1 MEEDIKKKINQVED
15 YLCDVG
21 LDLEYARDELNRLY
35 DTLEEKSNNG
45 IKDINNFK
53 RELKR
58 DGLYNQKLEG
68 IRLSQTLWGIYFIL
82 SDNVK
87 TLIPKETRTVGRI
100 DWILAAIGVVIPSVM
115 TFIMNSLK

>member
-68 IRLSQTLWGIYFIL
+68 FIEQYML
-82 SDNVK
+82 YYNK
-87 TLIPKETRTVGRI
+87 
-100 DWILAAIGVVIPSVM
+100 
-115 TFIMNSLK
+115 

>member
-1 MEEDIKKKINQVED
+1 MEEDIKKKINRVED

-35 DTLEEKSNNG
+35 NTIEEKSNNS

-58 DGLYNQKLEG
+58 EGLYSEKLDN
-68 IRLSQTLWGIYFIL
+68 FIEEYMKYY
-82 SDNVK
+82 NK
-87 TLIPKETRTVGRI
+87 
-100 DWILAAIGVVIPSVM
+100 
-115 TFIMNSLK
+115 

>member
-53 RELKR
+53 RELKK
-58 DGLYNQKLEG
+58 DGLYNQKLEE
-68 IRLSQTLWGIYFIL
+68 FIEQYML
-82 SDNVK
+82 YYNK
-87 TLIPKETRTVGRI
+87 
-100 DWILAAIGVVIPSVM
+100 
-115 TFIMNSLK
+115 

>member
-35 DTLEEKSNNG
+35 DTIKGKSNNG

-58 DGLYNQKLEG
+58 DGLYSEKLED
-68 IRLSQTLWGIYFIL
+68 FIEQYML
-82 SDNVK
+82 YYNK
-87 TLIPKETRTVGRI
+87 
-100 DWILAAIGVVIPSVM
+100 
-115 TFIMNSLK
+115 

>member
-35 DTLEEKSNNG
+35 DTIEGKSNNS

-58 DGLYNQKLEG
+58 DGLYNQKLED
-68 IRLSQTLWGIYFIL
+68 FIEQYML
-82 SDNVK
+82 YYNK
-87 TLIPKETRTVGRI
+87 
-100 DWILAAIGVVIPSVM
+100 
-115 TFIMNSLK
+115 

>member
-35 DTLEEKSNNG
+35 NTIEGKSNNS

-58 DGLYNQKLEG
+58 DGFYTEELENFIEQYMLYYNK
-68 IRLSQTLWGIYFIL
+68 
-82 SDNVK
+82 
-87 TLIPKETRTVGRI
+87 
-100 DWILAAIGVVIPSVM
+100 
-115 TFIMNSLK
+115 

>member
-1 MEEDIKKKINQVED
+1 MKEDIRKKINQVED

-35 DTLEEKSNNG
+35 DSLEGKSNNE

-58 DGLYNQKLEG
+58 DGLYNQKLED
-68 IRLSQTLWGIYFIL
+68 FIEQYML
-82 SDNVK
+82 YYNK
-87 TLIPKETRTVGRI
+87 
-100 DWILAAIGVVIPSVM
+100 
-115 TFIMNSLK
+115 